1 MEKKLNILIVDG
13 DVSEAEELENE
24 LNREFDIVG
33 TVFDGMKA
41 VDEIIRKKPE
51 VVLIDIMLPYIDG
64 VGVIE
69 KCRECME
76 YEQLPVFIVLTSIG
90 TEKLIECVNHMDID
104 YCMMRPFKNEVL
116 CRRIKQVAKIKGL
129 DQKIIQKET
138 ENNFKKNDQRT
149 VIDHE
154 FHMKQDVTKI
164 IRDLGIPA
172 HIKGYQYLRD
182 AIIMSVSDDEM
193 LGAITKRLYPT
204 IAKNHK
210 TTSSR
215 VERAIRHAI
224 EVAWSRGKVDTIEEL
239 FGYTVS
245 SGKGKPTNSEFVAL
259 ISDKIRL
266 EYKMNRKMIV

>member
-90 TEKLIECVNHMDID
+90 TEKLIECVNHMR
-104 YCMMRPFKNEVL
+104 YCAAGSNKLQKSKDWIRKSFRK
-116 CRRIKQVAKIKGL
+116 K
-129 DQKIIQKET
+129 QKII
-138 ENNFKKNDQRT
+138 
-149 VIDHE
+149 
-154 FHMKQDVTKI
+154 
-164 IRDLGIPA
+164 L
-172 HIKGYQYLRD
+172 
-182 AIIMSVSDDEM
+182 
-193 LGAITKRLYPT
+193 
-204 IAKNHK
+204 
-210 TTSSR
+210 
-215 VERAIRHAI
+215 
-224 EVAWSRGKVDTIEEL
+224 
-239 FGYTVS
+239 
-245 SGKGKPTNSEFVAL
+245 
-259 ISDKIRL
+259 
-266 EYKMNRKMIV
+266 RKMIKEQ

>member
-104 YCMMRPFKNEVL
+104 LLY
-116 CRRIKQVAKIKGL
+116 
-129 DQKIIQKET
+129 DET
-138 ENNFKKNDQRT
+138 
-149 VIDHE
+149 I
-154 FHMKQDVTKI
+154 
-164 IRDLGIPA
+164 
-172 HIKGYQYLRD
+172 
-182 AIIMSVSDDEM
+182 
-193 LGAITKRLYPT
+193 
-204 IAKNHK
+204 
-210 TTSSR
+210 
-215 VERAIRHAI
+215 
-224 EVAWSRGKVDTIEEL
+224 
-239 FGYTVS
+239 
-245 SGKGKPTNSEFVAL
+245 
-259 ISDKIRL
+259 
-266 EYKMNRKMIV
+266 

>member
-172 HIKGYQYLRD
+172 HIKGYQY
-182 AIIMSVSDDEM
+182 
-193 LGAITKRLYPT
+193 
-204 IAKNHK
+204 
-210 TTSSR
+210 
-215 VERAIRHAI
+215 
-224 EVAWSRGKVDTIEEL
+224 
-239 FGYTVS
+239 
-245 SGKGKPTNSEFVAL
+245 
-259 ISDKIRL
+259 IS
-266 EYKMNRKMIV
+266 

>member
-104 YCMMRPFKNEVL
+104 YCMMRMRYCAAESNKLQKSKDWIRKSFREK
-116 CRRIKQVAKIKGL
+116 
-129 DQKIIQKET
+129 QKII
-138 ENNFKKNDQRT
+138 
-149 VIDHE
+149 
-154 FHMKQDVTKI
+154 
-164 IRDLGIPA
+164 L
-172 HIKGYQYLRD
+172 
-182 AIIMSVSDDEM
+182 
-193 LGAITKRLYPT
+193 
-204 IAKNHK
+204 
-210 TTSSR
+210 
-215 VERAIRHAI
+215 
-224 EVAWSRGKVDTIEEL
+224 
-239 FGYTVS
+239 
-245 SGKGKPTNSEFVAL
+245 
-259 ISDKIRL
+259 
-266 EYKMNRKMIV
+266 RKMIKEQ

>member
-116 CRRIKQVAKIKGL
+116 CCAAGSNKLQKSKDWIRKSFRKK
-129 DQKIIQKET
+129 QKII
-138 ENNFKKNDQRT
+138 
-149 VIDHE
+149 
-154 FHMKQDVTKI
+154 
-164 IRDLGIPA
+164 L
-172 HIKGYQYLRD
+172 
-182 AIIMSVSDDEM
+182 
-193 LGAITKRLYPT
+193 
-204 IAKNHK
+204 
-210 TTSSR
+210 
-215 VERAIRHAI
+215 
-224 EVAWSRGKVDTIEEL
+224 
-239 FGYTVS
+239 
-245 SGKGKPTNSEFVAL
+245 
-259 ISDKIRL
+259 
-266 EYKMNRKMIV
+266 RKMIKEQ

>member
-104 YCMMRPFKNEVL
+104 YCMMSAAGSNKLQKSKDWIRKSFRK
-116 CRRIKQVAKIKGL
+116 K
-129 DQKIIQKET
+129 QKII
-138 ENNFKKNDQRT
+138 
-149 VIDHE
+149 
-154 FHMKQDVTKI
+154 
-164 IRDLGIPA
+164 L
-172 HIKGYQYLRD
+172 
-182 AIIMSVSDDEM
+182 
-193 LGAITKRLYPT
+193 
-204 IAKNHK
+204 
-210 TTSSR
+210 
-215 VERAIRHAI
+215 
-224 EVAWSRGKVDTIEEL
+224 
-239 FGYTVS
+239 
-245 SGKGKPTNSEFVAL
+245 
-259 ISDKIRL
+259 
-266 EYKMNRKMIV
+266 RKMIKEQ

>member
-116 CRRIKQVAKIKGL
+116 CRRIKQVAKNQKDWIRKSFRKK
-129 DQKIIQKET
+129 QKII
-138 ENNFKKNDQRT
+138 
-149 VIDHE
+149 
-154 FHMKQDVTKI
+154 
-164 IRDLGIPA
+164 L
-172 HIKGYQYLRD
+172 
-182 AIIMSVSDDEM
+182 
-193 LGAITKRLYPT
+193 
-204 IAKNHK
+204 
-210 TTSSR
+210 
-215 VERAIRHAI
+215 
-224 EVAWSRGKVDTIEEL
+224 
-239 FGYTVS
+239 
-245 SGKGKPTNSEFVAL
+245 
-259 ISDKIRL
+259 
-266 EYKMNRKMIV
+266 RKMIKEQ